1 MSPDDN
7 RRRKRLLLSSPQPPG
22 SATEVDTPSTCS
34 PSPSSIR
41 PTYFTRAFS
50 PGRADRKILARLEHE
65 LRGVSDDLICKLLI
79 RTGRRHLLARPEEVD
94 SDLPSNSKKVS
105 FAKVERIERPLKQ
118 YIDEMIERRLP
129 HVVDKM
135 IERCLTPVVNE
146 IVDSAVSDGRDQI
159 SDGCKI
165 NEAEFREQVDDGN
178 SEVRMTANECMKEIQ
193 EQAQWYMDEMNEQE
207 QKCTDHIE
215 DQKIEVEMSMEKK
228 VAKFECW
235 FNASAPSLLDG
246 KSSPTHEL
254 GTDAR
259 RSSI

>member
-7 RRRKRLLLSSPQPPG
+7 KRRKRLLLSSPQPLG

-34 PSPSSIR
+34 SSPSSIR
-41 PTYFTRAFS
+41 PTYFMRAFS
-50 PGRADRKILARLEHE
+50 PGRADRNILARLEHE

-94 SDLPSNSKKVS
+94 NDLPSNSKKVS
-105 FAKVERIERPLKQ
+105 FANVEWIERPLKQ
-118 YIDEMIERRLP
+118 YIDEVIERRL
-129 HVVDKM
+129 
-135 IERCLTPVVNE
+135 TPAINE

-159 SDGCKI
+159 FDGCKI

-178 SEVRMTANECMKEIQ
+178 SEVHMTANDCMKEIQ
-193 EQAQWYMDEMNEQE
+193 EQAQWYMDEMEEQA
-207 QKCTDHIE
+207 QKCTDDIE
-215 DQKIEVEMSMEKK
+215 NQRIEVEMSMEKK
-228 VAKFECW
+228 VAKFERW

>member
-1 MSPDDN
+1 MPPYDFI
-7 RRRKRLLLSSPQPPG
+7 RRKRLLLSSPQLPG
-22 SATEVDTPSTCS
+22 SATEVDTASTCS
-34 PSPSSIR
+34 SSPSSIR

-50 PGRADRKILARLEHE
+50 PGRADRNILARLEKE

-94 SDLPSNSKKVS
+94 SDLPSNSKRVS
-105 FAKVERIERPLKQ
+105 FAKVERIEHPLKQ
-118 YIDEMIERRLP
+118 YIDEMIERRL
-129 HVVDKM
+129 
-135 IERCLTPVVNE
+135 TSVVNE

-159 SDGCKI
+159 SDECKI

-178 SEVRMTANECMKEIQ
+178 SEVRMTANECVKEVQ
-193 EQAQWYMDEMNEQE
+193 ERAQWYMDEMEE
-207 QKCTDHIE
+207 RAQKCMDDIE
-215 DQKIEVEMSMEKK
+215 NQRIEEEVSMEKR
-228 VAKFECW
+228 VAKFKRW
-235 FNASAPSLLDG
+235 FNASASSLLDG